1 MSSLDDELEAAADR
15 IANMGVEG
23 HRDLEVKALT
33 ASPSGVPLR
42 VAGVALAMAGAVAL
56 FYIVS
61 AVLGLQGLRGLCQA
75 VGVCG

>member
-15 IANMGVEG
+15 VASMGVEG

-33 ASPSGVPLR
+33 AAPGGVPLR
-42 VAGVALAMAGAVAL
+42 VASVALAVAAAVAL
-56 FYIVS
+56 FYVAS
-61 AVLGLQGLRGLCQA
+61 GVLGLHGLRGLCQA